1 MSSRAARERYS
12 FGNLEVVL
20 PLPDLID
27 VQKKSF
33 DRFLAVGL
41 AETFADISP
50 ITDFTG
56 NLELEFEFD
65 SEDEDLKGPPKFSE
79 KECKEKDHT
88 YSDQIFVR
96 ARFLN
101 RNTGEIKEQTVFM
114 GDFIMTPQ
122 GLHESGVVERLHCQI
137 LLPANVKFTCTQ
149 GQGNMLDYDFRE

>member
-12 FGNLEVVL
+12 FGNLEEVL

-33 DRFLAVGL
+33 ERFLAIGL

-65 SEDEDLKGPPKFSE
+65 SSDEDLKGPPISQK
-79 KECKEKDHT
+79 KNAKRKIT
-88 YSDQIFVR
+88 RIQIRSLF
-96 ARFLN
+96 AH
-101 RNTGEIKEQTVFM
+101 G
-114 GDFIMTPQ
+114 
-122 GLHESGVVERLHCQI
+122 S
-137 LLPANVKFTCTQ
+137 
-149 GQGNMLDYDFRE
+149 

>member
-12 FGNLEVVL
+12 FGNLEEVL

-79 KECKEKDHT
+79 KECKEKDLSLIH
-88 YSDQIFVR
+88 I
-96 ARFLN
+96 
-101 RNTGEIKEQTVFM
+101 
-114 GDFIMTPQ
+114 
-122 GLHESGVVERLHCQI
+122 
-137 LLPANVKFTCTQ
+137 
-149 GQGNMLDYDFRE
+149 

>member
-1 MSSRAARERYS
+1 MSPRAARERYS
-12 FGNLEVVL
+12 FGNLEEVL

-33 DRFLAVGL
+33 DRFLALGM

-65 SEDEDLKGPPKFSE
+65 SGDEDLRGPPKFSE

-96 ARFLN
+96 ARFMN
-101 RNTGEIKEQTVFM
+101 RNTAKSKSKQCSWAIFPK
-114 GDFIMTPQ
+114 
-122 GLHESGVVERLHCQI
+122 
-137 LLPANVKFTCTQ
+137 
-149 GQGNMLDYDFRE
+149 